1 MTILYVLG
9 SVVLAFVL
17 FVVGLRLFMVLR
29 IKRQEGKPVPEL
41 SGKLGRTVKSRRPSL
56 FYFYSPSCGPCKAMT
71 PVVQSMGRRD
81 RHVVAVD
88 ITKDFDTARRF
99 GVMATPT
106 VVKVRAGVVQQVLVG
121 PQPES
126 TLRALMAVG

>member
-1 MTILYVLG
+1 MIVVYALI

-17 FVVGLRLFMVLR
+17 FVVGLRVFMVLR

-41 SGKLGRTVKSRRPSL
+41 SGKLGRVARARGRSL
-56 FYFYSPSCGPCKAMT
+56 FYFYSPQCGPCRAMT
-71 PVVQSMGRRD
+71 PVVKSMRGNV
-81 RHVVAVD
+81 HAVD
-88 ITKDFDTARRF
+88 ITQDMETARRF

-106 VVKVRAGVVQQVLVG
+106 TVLVSEGVVQQILVG

-126 TLRALMAVG
+126 TLRGLMA

>member
-1 MTILYVLG
+1 MTVIYVIA
-9 SVVLAFVL
+9 SVVVALVL
-17 FVVGLRLFMVLR
+17 FMVGLRLFMVLR

-41 SGKLGRTVKSRRPSL
+41 TGKLGRTAKSRRPSL

-71 PVVQSMGRRD
+71 LVVQKMGRTD
-81 RHVVAVD
+81 RNVVAVD
-88 ITKDFDTARRF
+88 ISKDLDTARRF

-106 VVKVRAGVVQQVLVG
+106 VVKVKQGVVQQVLVG

-126 TLRALMAVG
+126 ELRALLAAG